1 VVKGNQIIVRI
12 YYYYYYYTMQKGKN
26 GGWVGVVGRGF
37 SEGIGV
43 TGGGQL
49 I

>member
-1 VVKGNQIIVRI
+1 MVKGNQIIVRI

-26 GGWVGVVGRGF
+26 GGWVGEVGRGF